1 MLTDLNKLI
10 AFEQKDAYEIQNIK
24 TKNPTWKQWDFFAK
38 LEYQRIENAAD
49 NQEDMGDLTL

>member
-24 TKNPTWKQWDFFAK
+24 TKNPTWK
-38 LEYQRIENAAD
+38 
-49 NQEDMGDLTL
+49 